1 MTPGL
6 DEYRHQTFN
15 HLVFDR
21 LRAVQLE
28 VEFLAAYLRQNNKAQ
43 NLDGTFPLD
52 REIRALDKCSRILF
66 DDVYHSLRGK
76 WL

>member
-1 MTPGL
+1 MNHSL

-28 VEFLAAYLRQNNKAQ
+28 VEFLAAYLRQNNKSQ

-52 REIRALDKCSRILF
+52 REIRALDKCSSILF
-66 DDVYHSLRGK
+66 DEVYHSLRGK